1 MKANKDRSQERKS
14 TFVLNNGATFSLPCL
29 LPLPYLGLENDP
41 LIHSLWQSYRYG
53 EDWAQAKQIQAFHER
68 YGNLGLDKDSS

>member
-29 LPLPYLGLENDP
+29 LPLPYLGLED
-41 LIHSLWQSYRYG
+41 G